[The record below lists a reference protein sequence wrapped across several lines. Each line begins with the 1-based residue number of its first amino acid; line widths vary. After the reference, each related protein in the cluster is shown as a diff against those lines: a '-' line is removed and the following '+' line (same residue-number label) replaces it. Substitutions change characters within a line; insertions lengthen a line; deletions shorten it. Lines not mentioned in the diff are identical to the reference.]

1 MNSSRAGS
9 LGLFAGATVFGVA
22 ADLGSKTAVFQTLGY
37 PSDESLVIFPN
48 LLQFVTR
55 LNQGG
60 IWSIGASH
68 GVKMNTLLAIFSAV
82 ASVLILIW
90 AYFGIKKGERFFPLV
105 LGAILAG
112 AIGNLFD
119 RVVFHGVRD
128 FIEVHYFDVWYYPT
142 FNLADSF
149 LVCGAGIL
157 IISSLLGLPASDH
170 RRTAPKAVSSN

>member
-1 MNSSRAGS
+1 MSSGRFGS
-9 LGLFAGATVFGVA
+9 LSLFGAAAIGGVA
-22 ADLGSKTAVFQTLGY
+22 ADLGSKSAVFRTLGY
-37 PSDESLVIFPN
+37 PSDETLVIVPN

-60 IWSIGASH
+60 IWSFGAEH

-90 AYFGIKKGERFFPLV
+90 AYFGIKRGERFFPLV

-119 RVVFHGVRD
+119 RVVFQGVRD

-157 IISSLLGLPASDH
+157 IVSSLFGLPASENG
-170 RRTAPKAVSSN
+170 RLSTKAASSN

>member
-9 LGLFAGATVFGVA
+9 LGLFAGAAILGVA
-22 ADLGSKTAVFQTLGY
+22 ADLGSKSAVFQKLGY
-37 PSDESLVIFPN
+37 PSDESLVIVPN

-60 IWSIGASH
+60 IWSFGAAY
-68 GVKMNTLLAIFSAV
+68 GVKMNTLLAIFSSV
-82 ASVLILIW
+82 ASALILIW
-90 AYFGIKKGERFFPLV
+90 AYFGIKRGERFFPLV

-119 RVVFHGVRD
+119 RIVFQGVRD

-149 LVCGAGIL
+149 LVCGAGLL
-157 IISSLLGLPASDH
+157 IISSVLGLPASEGRH
-170 RRTAPKAVSSN
+170 ATPKAASSN